1 MTYDP
6 NTTDKTDNTDGTN
19 GTRPDRAN
27 TADRTSTADRTADTG
42 TTGAERP
49 TGPPATPEVRGGR
62 EVKRP
67 VRTPESPS
75 RGNADTATDR
85 TSTGADRTSPGTD
98 RTSPGTDRTASGTDR
113 TSTGTD
119 RTQSATSTGTDRSS
133 TGTATR
139 PSTGTSAG
147 TATGTATG
155 KAPTSG
161 KADHTKARFFPQDES
176 DKLNQ
181 RLQDALSS
189 FVDGPRR
196 SVEEAAGVL
205 EETAERLSKVLA
217 ERPRSLRADWD
228 TSGQDKDGGKDTE
241 DLRLA
246 LQSYREVT
254 ERLLRI

>member
-6 NTTDKTDNTDGTN
+6 NTTDKTDNKTDNNDGMNSAN
-19 GTRPDRAN
+19 GTRGADRAN
-27 TADRTSTADRTADTG
+27 TADRTSTPDRTTATDTG
-42 TTGAERP
+42 TTGTTGTTAADRP
-49 TGPPATPEVRGGR
+49 TGPPATPEVRDSR
-62 EVKRP
+62 EVKRS
-67 VRTPESPS
+67 VRTPETPS
-75 RGNADTATDR
+75 RGTTADTDRDATDR
-85 TSTGADRTSPGTD
+85 TTA
-98 RTSPGTDRTASGTDR
+98 GTDRTA
-113 TSTGTD
+113 
-119 RTQSATSTGTDRSS
+119 

-139 PSTGTSAG
+139 PSAG
-147 TATGTATG
+147 TTATDTG

-228 TSGQDKDGGKDTE
+228 TTGQDKDGGKDTE

>member
-6 NTTDKTDNTDGTN
+6 NSTDKTDTNDGMNSANGDRGTD
-19 GTRPDRAN
+19 R
-27 TADRTSTADRTADTG
+27 ADRTSTPDRTGTPDRTTDAGTPRTTAADL
-42 TTGAERP
+42 P
-49 TGPPATPEVRGGR
+49 TGPPATPEARDGR

-67 VRTPESPS
+67 VRTPEAPS
-75 RGNADTATDR
+75 RGATADTDKDAADRTATGSDRTATD
-85 TSTGADRTSPGTD
+85 S
-98 RTSPGTDRTASGTDR
+98 DRTA
-113 TSTGTD
+113 TGTD
-119 RTQSATSTGTDRSS
+119 R
-133 TGTATR
+133 
-139 PSTGTSAG
+139 
-147 TATGTATG
+147 TATGTATTRPSAGTTTGTTTG
-155 KAPTSG
+155 KAPTTG
-161 KADHTKARFFPQDES
+161 KADHAKARFFPQDES

-228 TSGQDKDGGKDTE
+228 TSGQGDNGGKDTE